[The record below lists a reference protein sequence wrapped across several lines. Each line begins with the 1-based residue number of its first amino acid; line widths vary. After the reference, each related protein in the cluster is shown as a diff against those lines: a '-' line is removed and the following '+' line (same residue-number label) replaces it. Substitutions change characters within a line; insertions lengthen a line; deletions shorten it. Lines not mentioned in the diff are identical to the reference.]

1 MNRPT
6 LVVRLVVALLIIAAC
21 LLGIRSA
28 WRVGASAVLAKAA
41 AKTVSLEQA
50 DLAVATDPNNPDT
63 HSARGQVLL
72 NLNRFEEAASEY
84 GQAAS
89 LRPRDFFV
97 WLEYGRALDT
107 AGDAKGALEVLK
119 ESVRLAPYYSDP
131 RWQYGNVLFR
141 SGRVEEGFREMRRAA
156 QSDPTLLPVLTDLVW
171 TVYRGDIGVVRR
183 TLDPQTAGSKIQLA
197 RFFIKKGRVTEG
209 VELFREAGTV
219 AEEERRA
226 ILSDLIAAKRYREA
240 YSVWSSKGTSG
251 GLADGIGLITD
262 PGFEGDIKLKEPG
275 FGWRGTTDTTAAAIS
290 LDQSEP
296 KQGARS
302 LHIEWSGNSNPGTQ
316 VITQTVL
323 VEKDTSYRLSFA
335 YRAKDVV
342 SGGLPVLV
350 ISDASGKEGKVLA
363 KSSTLPARTEG
374 WLMVEVDFK
383 TDEDTDAII
392 LSLQRENCSSSP
404 CPIFGT
410 TWLDD
415 FSLQRR

>member
-1 MNRPT
+1 MNKPA
-6 LVVRLVVALLIIAAC
+6 LAIRLVITLLAVGIC

-28 WRVGASAVLAKAA
+28 WRIGASAVLAKAA
-41 AKTVSLEQA
+41 VKTLSLEQA
-50 DLAVATDPNNPDT
+50 DLAVATDPSNPDA

-72 NLNRFEEAASEY
+72 NLNRFDEAAREF
-84 GQAAS
+84 GRAAA

-97 WLEYGRALDT
+97 WLEFGRALDT
-107 AGDAKGALEVLK
+107 AGDAKGALEALK

-141 SGRVEEGFREMRRAA
+141 SGKVEEGFREMRRAA

-171 TVYRGDIGVVRR
+171 TVYRGDIGAVRR
-183 TLDPQTAGSKIQLA
+183 TLDPQTTGSKIQLS
-197 RFFIKKGRVTEG
+197 RFLIKKGKVAEG
-209 VELFREAGTV
+209 VELFSEAGAS
-219 AEEERRA
+219 AEEDKRA

-240 YSVWSSKGTSG
+240 YNVWSSNGKGERRS
-251 GLADGIGLITD
+251 DGVGRITD
-262 PGFEGDIKLKEPG
+262 PGFEGDINLKELG
-275 FGWRGTTDTTAAAIS
+275 FGWQGSPDSAGIAVS

-302 LHIEWSGNSNPGTQ
+302 LHIQWSGNSNPGTQ

-323 VEKDTSYRLSFA
+323 VEPASSYKLTFA
-335 YRAKDVV
+335 VRAKDVV

-350 ISDASGKEGKVLA
+350 ISDASSKDGKVLA
-363 KSSTLPARTEG
+363 KSAPLPVQTEG

-383 TDEDTDAII
+383 TNEDTEAVTIG
-392 LSLQRENCSSSP
+392 LQRENCNSSP
-404 CPIFGT
+404 CPIFGL

-415 FSLQRR
+415 FSLQRG